1 MKLDF
6 DDIPEQVLP
15 HFKGGEKEYVARMF
29 WDGSTRIMRGRLD
42 PGASIGLH
50 RHDGTSEAIY
60 VLSGRGTA
68 TCDGV
73 PEPLSPG
80 DCHFC
85 PEGHEHTL
93 VNDGTEPLVFFAVV
107 PGPLVA
113 TRMEKNEARP
123 AADVRPTVRI
133 PAAENSR

>member
-6 DDIPEQVLP
+6 DSIPEQTLP
-15 HFKGGEKEYVARMF
+15 HFKGGEKELAARMF
-29 WDGSTRIMRGRLD
+29 WDGSTRIMRARLE

-50 RHDGTSEAIY
+50 RHEDNREIIY

-68 TCDGV
+68 MTDGV
-73 PEPLSPG
+73 PEPLGPG

-93 VNDGTEPLVFFAVV
+93 VNDGTEPLSFFAVV
-107 PGPLVA
+107 PGPKPRA
-113 TRMEKNEARP
+113 
-123 AADVRPTVRI
+123 
-133 PAAENSR
+133 

>member
-6 DDIPEQVLP
+6 NDVPEQALP

-50 RHDGTSEAIY
+50 RHDGSSEAIY

-73 PEPLSPG
+73 PEPPG
-80 DCHFC
+80 PGACHFC

-93 VNDGTEPLVFFAVV
+93 VNDGAEPLVFFAVV
-107 PGPLVA
+107 P
-113 TRMEKNEARP
+113 
-123 AADVRPTVRI
+123 TVKQ
-133 PAAENSR
+133 S

>member
-6 DDIPEQVLP
+6 NDIPEQVLP

-73 PEPLSPG
+73 PEPLGPG

-93 VNDGTEPLVFFAVV
+93 VNDGDEPLVFFAVV
-107 PGPLVA
+107 PTVKG
-113 TRMEKNEARP
+113 RQME
-123 AADVRPTVRI
+123 
-133 PAAENSR
+133 